1 MRRRLEKSIEKA
13 CKRWAQGRDWWCAKF
28 KSPGKRSAP
37 DDVFSR
43 QFPRRQRILF
53 VEFKA
58 EGEEATENQKLYH
71 EEMRRAGCEVWVIDN
86 VDLFKSIFT
95 LIEKHETED
104 RSWLAD

>member
-13 CKRWAQGRDWWCAKF
+13 CKRWAQQRGWWCAKF

-37 DDVFSR
+37 DDIFICCGFHV
-43 QFPRRQRILF
+43 F

-71 EEMRRAGCEVWVIDN
+71 DEMRTKGGAKVLVIDN
-86 VDLFKSIFT
+86 VAEFKERF
-95 LIEKHETED
+95 LAFENEYALM
-104 RSWLAD
+104 RAWLQG